1 MNLGK
6 RGVQKRLNELD
17 SHSAMLGNKAGVSAL
32 RIGLFVIA
40 AVIVCCSLLAFGAY
54 RGIIDGAPDIEDV
67 NIMPLG
73 QATMIYDADGNLIQK
88 LNSSEGNRI
97 SVSINEIPEDMQH
110 AIVAIEDSRF
120 YTHNGIDPQGMLR
133 AMAVA
138 VSTGL
143 RRTEG
148 ASTITQQLLKNN
160 VFTSWTQET
169 KLQRIR
175 RKLQEQYLAVKLE
188 AALAAE
194 VKDPK
199 AVILENYLNTVN
211 FGSGCYGIQ
220 TASQKYFGKPSSM
233 LTLSECAVLAAI
245 PQNPTKWNPINHPE
259 KNADRREKVL
269 RDMRDQSYI
278 TEEQYQEALADN
290 VYDRIAVQSE
300 STTTEEP
307 YSYFVDELI
316 VQLKKDLMQQRG
328 YTSVQANNAIYSG
341 GLRIYTTQDPEI
353 QSIMDEEFCN
363 EDNYPGRVT
372 VALDWAM
379 TVQNPEGE
387 LQNYSREMLQLYFR
401 NYDPDFDLL
410 FDTEE
415 EAVSYIDQYRAA
427 MVQPGDTIIAEWYT
441 CTPQPQ
447 AAMTILDQRTSYVK
461 AIVGGRGE
469 KTASLT
475 LNRATDAYRQPG
487 STFKILSTY
496 GPALDSGEISLATVL
511 TDEPYNYSDG
521 SPIHNADNSF
531 HGDVTVRT
539 AIQNSYNIPAV
550 KVLDQITPQTGMNY
564 LLRMGFEKLIDDP
577 EWDVIQPLALG
588 GITNGVSNLE
598 LTAAYAAI
606 ANGGVY
612 TQPTFYTKVVDSA
625 GNIVLEHTPIQTRIF
640 KESTAYLLTNAMLD
654 VITKGTGVDYQLNNM
669 TVAGK
674 TGTTNTFRDLVFA
687 GFTPYYTAAIWAG
700 CDVSLDLPEEY
711 RNYHKGL
718 WTRVMN
724 RVDQTKHLV
733 NQSFPVPQT
742 VKEATICPKTGL
754 LAGNGCSRVTEYFDT
769 MYMPVTHCTQCYV
782 PPTPT
787 PTPTPAPTPPPK
799 PEEDKKEEEEPEDE
813 KPEDEGEE
821 ADTPEPPEPDSE
833 EEIAPQSNTEES

>member
-6 RGVQKRLNELD
+6 RGVRKRLYELD
-17 SHSAMLGNKAGVSAL
+17 SNSGMIGKKAGVSAL
-32 RIGLFVIA
+32 RLGLFLIT
-40 AVIVCCSLLAFGAY
+40 AVIVVGTLLGFGAY
-54 RGIIDGAPDIEDV
+54 KGIIDSAPDIEDV

-73 QATMIYDADGNLIQK
+73 QASMIYDADGNLIQQ

-120 YTHNGIDPQGMLR
+120 YDHNGIDPQGMLR
-133 AMAVA
+133 AVAVA
-138 VSTGL
+138 ISTGL

-160 VFTSWTQET
+160 VFTNWTDET
-169 KLQRIR
+169 KVQSIR
-175 RKLQEQYLAVKLE
+175 RKIQEQYLAVKLE
-188 AALAAE
+188 AALKKE
-194 VKDPK
+194 GKNPKD
-199 AVILENYLNTVN
+199 VVLENYLNTVN

-220 TASQKYFGKPSSM
+220 TASQKYFGKPSSQ

-245 PQNPTKWNPINHPE
+245 PQNPTKWNPIRHPE
-259 KNADRREKVL
+259 NNAERREKVL
-269 RDMRDQSYI
+269 RDMRTQEYI

-290 VYDRIAVQSE
+290 VYDRIADQSE
-300 STTTEEP
+300 RTMTEEP
-307 YSYFVDELI
+307 YSYFVDKLI
-316 VQLKKDLMQQRG
+316 SQLKKHLMEQKG
-328 YTSVQANNAIYSG
+328 YTEVQANNAIFSG

-353 QSIMDEEFCN
+353 QAIMDEEFQN
-363 EDNYPGRVT
+363 EANFPARMT

-379 TVQNPEGE
+379 TVQNAEGD

-401 NYDPDFDLL
+401 NFDPDFDLL

-427 MVQPGDTIIAEWYT
+427 VVGPTDTIVAEWYT

-447 AAMTILDQRTSYVK
+447 AAMTVMDQTTSYVK
-461 AIVGGRGE
+461 GIVGGRGE

-487 STFKILSTY
+487 STFKLLSTY
-496 GPALDSGEISLATVL
+496 GPALDLGKISLATVL
-511 TDEPYNYSDG
+511 KDEPYNYSDG
-521 SPIHNADNSF
+521 SPIHNADNAF

-539 AIQNSYNIPAV
+539 AIQNSYNIPAI
-550 KVLDQITPQTGMNY
+550 KVLDEITPQIGMNY
-564 LLRMGFEKLIDDP
+564 LLRMGFAKLINSP

-606 ANGGVY
+606 ANGGIY
-612 TQPTFYTKVVDSA
+612 TAPTFYTRVEDSQ
-625 GNIVLEHTPIQTRIF
+625 GNILLEHTPIQTRIF
-640 KESTAYLLTNAMLD
+640 KESTAYLLTSAMLD
-654 VITKGTGVDYQLNNM
+654 VVAHGTGVEYQLNNM

-674 TGTTNTFRDLVFA
+674 TGTTTSFRDLVFA
-687 GFTPYYTAAIWAG
+687 GFTPYYTSAIWAG
-700 CDVSLDLPEEY
+700 ADVSLELPEDY

-718 WTRVMN
+718 WTRIMN
-724 RVDQTKHLV
+724 RIDEVKHLS
-733 NQSFPVPQT
+733 NQNFSMPAT
-742 VKEATICPKTGL
+742 VSMATICAKTGL
-754 LAGNGCSRVTEYFDT
+754 LAGNGCSRVTEYFDNT
-769 MYMPVTHCTQCYV
+769 FAPVTHCTQCYV

-787 PTPTPAPTPPPK
+787 PTPTPTETPTPTPTPT
-799 PEEDKKEEEEPEDE
+799 PEPTPEPT
-813 KPEDEGEE
+813 
-821 ADTPEPPEPDSE
+821 DTPEEPSQEDTPDTDAG
-833 EEIAPQSNTEES
+833 IAPMSLTDGE